1 MELDFGSPKGFCF
14 VLTVTILY
22 QQKKKIVSV
31 ETLGMKV
38 QTVFIVYVWQTL
50 ASELSFI
57 LLRYASI
64 PRSIF

>member
-1 MELDFGSPKGFCF
+1 MELDFGSPKEFCF

-50 ASELSFI
+50 ASEL
-57 LLRYASI
+57 
-64 PRSIF
+64 

>member
-50 ASELSFI
+50 ASEL
-57 LLRYASI
+57 
-64 PRSIF
+64 